1 MNNANFARIMLNGK
15 LGEKIQLYRGVR
27 QGDPASGYI
36 FNVAMDV
43 LARLVLRS
51 SNIRGVQISPG
62 VEPRIS
68 QYADDATLYI
78 DGTASS
84 MTGLFKELQRF
95 SMASGLNLN
104 QTKTKCLAIGEAKK
118 DEVDPE
124 GRYSW
129 VSELKILGITFS
141 NQ

>member
-1 MNNANFARIMLNGK
+1 MLNGK

-27 QGDPASGYI
+27 QGDPASGFI

-68 QYADDATLYI
+68 QYADDATLFI

-84 MTGLFKELQRF
+84 RQVFLRSCSAFQWL
-95 SMASGLNLN
+95 
-104 QTKTKCLAIGEAKK
+104 LA
-118 DEVDPE
+118 
-124 GRYSW
+124 
-129 VSELKILGITFS
+129 LT
-141 NQ
+141 